1 MGKLGRPVT
10 SLYPCLLVLLTLS
23 GCTAIHQQ
31 IVAAARQAG
40 DKVVTT
46 PEKVV
51 QESNCAKREQPF
63 VQFESLEILP
73 ERVKPGGRV
82 NYRLIYVMCPLKK
95 FSDTAKARVTR
106 NVLFKGEQ
114 VAHNV
119 KEIFA
124 LKAGRWA
131 VDSFFTLPP
140 ESPLGFYALEVGL
153 ETASGRS
160 QKKVRSFVVS
170 DEFYLSGQ

>member
-1 MGKLGRPVT
+1 MRKLARLI
-10 SLYPCLLVLLTLS
+10 LYPCFLVFLALS

-40 DKVVTT
+40 EKVVTT

-51 QESNCAKREQPF
+51 QESKCAKREQT
-63 VQFESLEILP
+63 VVHFESLEVLP
-73 ERVKPGGRV
+73 ETVKPGARV

-95 FSDTAKARVTR
+95 FSETVKARVTR
-106 NVLFKGEQ
+106 NMLFNGEQ

-119 KEIFA
+119 KEIFE

-140 ESPLGFYALEVGL
+140 ESPLGVYALEVVLKLLVDIPRKWFG
-153 ETASGRS
+153 ASS
-160 QKKVRSFVVS
+160 
-170 DEFYLSGQ
+170 